1 MHISAIIVAAT
12 PFLFTRS
19 LVYYILLLILI
30 TVDCLKF
37 RDGLS
42 LYSALM
48 VKLQLL
54 IFFYCRLLLSFIL
67 LAAVWFFVL
76 QL

>member
-19 LVYYILLLILI
+19 FVYYILLLIQI
-30 TVDCLKF
+30 TVDYLKF
-37 RDGLS
+37 IDGLS

-48 VKLQLL
+48 V
-54 IFFYCRLLLSFIL
+54 
-67 LAAVWFFVL
+67 
-76 QL
+76 